1 MAIGDV
7 HVLYRVEIDRWVVK
21 LEGSNVSSLHETKW
35 AAVSAGR
42 ERARASMN
50 GAQLLVHARHPT
62 QLDEQV
68 QPGPVPPSGLD
79 FGRTST
85 RVV

>member
-21 LEGSNVSSLHETKW
+21 LEGSNVSLLHGTKW
-35 AAVSAGR
+35 EAVSAGR
-42 ERARASMN
+42 ERARASTN

-62 QLDEQV
+62 QLGEQA
-68 QPGPVPPSGLD
+68 QPRPVPA
-79 FGRTST
+79 
-85 RVV
+85 